1 MKPDNDGSGDDM
13 IQELADQLREVE
25 NGDNSDQKEGVR
37 PSDSA
42 PAHPDRRL
50 RVSVCTKA
58 IELSN
63 KLRTV
68 VHGVAQSR
76 GGI

>member
-1 MKPDNDGSGDDM
+1 M
-13 IQELADQLREVE
+13 IEELADQLREVE
-25 NGDNSDQKEGVR
+25 NGDSSDQKGVR

-42 PAHPDRRL
+42 PAHPDRTL